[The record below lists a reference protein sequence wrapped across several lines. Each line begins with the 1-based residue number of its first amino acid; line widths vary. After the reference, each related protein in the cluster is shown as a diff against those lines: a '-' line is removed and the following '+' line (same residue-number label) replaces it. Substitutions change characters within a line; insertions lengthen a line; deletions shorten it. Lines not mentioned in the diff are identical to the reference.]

1 MFIEDVIRQFEVL
14 ICFWCVLS
22 IYILMMII
30 LSNIKFSF
38 WFSNVLDT
46 VDSTSC
52 NVYHQFNLTV
62 KFMENMFFVPHCFKK
77 VARVESVYSIS
88 FTVLRKVSG
97 KPIFFFLSCLYKF
110 PSTISLHPCRSLW
123 FLFLLKVKI
132 GSSWNTTLNSCFLWN
147 KFQLLLIFIFTFGHV
162 RLYFNPSALPKK
174 CPNTEFF
181 LVRIF
186 PYSVRIWIRFT
197 QWWYFIT
204 LFLCFL
210 FEWLLSV
217 QSINSSYT
225 LLSWNS
231 LFVEQI
237 QPKNNT
243 CAKCYAAC

>member
-97 KPIFFFLSCLYKF
+97 KPIFFFLSCLYKC
-110 PSTISLHPCRSLW
+110 SLHLVMYGYISIQVHCLKSVQIQSFFWSVFSRIQSVFGYVSRSGGILSLCFFVFSSSGFCLSKVLTLPIPYYPGIHCLW
-123 FLFLLKVKI
+123 SRFSQK
-132 GSSWNTTLNSCFLWN
+132 TTLVRSATLRFKESRYSNWSCLPIGFLPVD
-147 KFQLLLIFIFTFGHV
+147 FG
-162 RLYFNPSALPKK
+162 F
-174 CPNTEFF
+174 
-181 LVRIF
+181 
-186 PYSVRIWIRFT
+186 
-197 QWWYFIT
+197 
-204 LFLCFL
+204 
-210 FEWLLSV
+210 
-217 QSINSSYT
+217 
-225 LLSWNS
+225 
-231 LFVEQI
+231 
-237 QPKNNT
+237 
-243 CAKCYAAC
+243 